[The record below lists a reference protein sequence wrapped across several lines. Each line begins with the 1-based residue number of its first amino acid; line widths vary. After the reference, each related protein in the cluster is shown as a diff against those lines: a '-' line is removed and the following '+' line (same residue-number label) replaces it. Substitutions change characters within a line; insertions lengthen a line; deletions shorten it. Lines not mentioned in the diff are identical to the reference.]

1 MMKQWGKP
9 LLSLLAVIAVSA
21 ALLFGMDALTRAM
34 IEKQGMETVKKAFSG
49 VISGEKWEEL
59 KTDGAADIR
68 AAYRVLDKEGTLLGY
83 AVTATVKGY
92 GGEMEVHTALAADAS
107 RFLGLR
113 VGSNQES
120 QGYGSKV
127 TEEAFYGQFVSLA
140 APASL
145 DGYTGIE
152 GEDGSSAGGTAA
164 MKDGSYRAEQAAY
177 SDGYKNFV
185 ELTVQG
191 GRITG
196 VNWDAMKEGSDTTK
210 KAESKAGN
218 YVMTE
223 TGPLWHE
230 QAKTMEDA
238 LIQAQNPASLT
249 YNEEPGKTDAYAGV
263 SVDVGTFVKL
273 AKQAADQAKTG
284 SGSTALWKNGS
295 YRADS
300 EGYSQGYRAFVEIT
314 VTDGRIAAVNWD
326 AAKEN
331 ADTTKKAESRAG
343 EYVMTETG
351 PLWHEQAKTMEDALI
366 ALQNPARLVYN
377 ADTGKT
383 DAYAGVSIDVSD
395 FVKLAAR
402 ALETAGAGNT
412 GNTVEN
418 AASGSGEVDGVTG
431 ATISS
436 KAVVRAANRA
446 YAFVAAY
453 GRENG

>member
-127 TEEAFYGQFVSLA
+127 TEEAFYGQFVSLT

-218 YVMTE
+218 
-223 TGPLWHE
+223 
-230 QAKTMEDA
+230 
-238 LIQAQNPASLT
+238 
-249 YNEEPGKTDAYAGV
+249 
-263 SVDVGTFVKL
+263 
-273 AKQAADQAKTG
+273 
-284 SGSTALWKNGS
+284 
-295 YRADS
+295 
-300 EGYSQGYRAFVEIT
+300 
-314 VTDGRIAAVNWD
+314 
-326 AAKEN
+326 
-331 ADTTKKAESRAG
+331 
-343 EYVMTETG
+343 YVMTETG

>member
-9 LLSLLAVIAVSA
+9 LLSLLAVIAVSV
-21 ALLFGMDALTRAM
+21 ALLFGMDALTRTV
-34 IEKQGMETVKKAFSG
+34 IEKQELETVKKAFSG

-59 KTDGAADIR
+59 KTDGAADIQ
-68 AAYRVLDKEGTLLGY
+68 AAYRVLDKDGTLLGY
-83 AVTATVKGY
+83 AVTAAVKGY

-113 VGSNQES
+113 VGNHQES

-127 TEEAFYGQFVSLA
+127 TEEAFYGQFVSLS

-145 DGYTGIE
+145 GGYTGIE
-152 GEDGSSAGGTAA
+152 EDQAGSSAGT
-164 MKDGSYRAEQAAY
+164 MKDGSYRAEQASY

-185 ELTVQG
+185 EITVQG
-191 GRITG
+191 GRITS
-196 VNWDAMKEGSDTTK
+196 VNWDAMKEGSDATK
-210 KAESKAGN
+210 KAESQAGS

-223 TGPLWHE
+223 DGPLWHE

-238 LIQAQNPASLT
+238 LIKAQDPASLT
-249 YNEEPGKTDAYAGV
+249 YYEETGKTDAYAGV
-263 SVDVGTFVKL
+263 SVDVGVFVKL
-273 AKQAADQAKTG
+273 AKQAADQAKAG
-284 SGSTALWKNGS
+284 SDSTALWKNGS

-331 ADTTKKAESRAG
+331 SDTTKKAESQAG
-343 EYVMTETG
+343 EYVMTESG
-351 PLWHEQAKTMEDALI
+351 LLWHEQAKTMEDALI
-366 ALQNPARLVYN
+366 ALQNPARLAYD

-395 FVKLAAR
+395 FVKLAAK

-431 ATISS
+431 ATVSS

-446 YAFVAAY
+446 YEFVAAY

>member
-1 MMKQWGKP
+1 M
-9 LLSLLAVIAVSA
+9 
-21 ALLFGMDALTRAM
+21 
-34 IEKQGMETVKKAFSG
+34 
-49 VISGEKWEEL
+49 
-59 KTDGAADIR
+59 
-68 AAYRVLDKEGTLLGY
+68 
-83 AVTATVKGY
+83 
-92 GGEMEVHTALAADAS
+92 
-107 RFLGLR
+107 
-113 VGSNQES
+113 
-120 QGYGSKV
+120 
-127 TEEAFYGQFVSLA
+127 
-140 APASL
+140 
-145 DGYTGIE
+145 
-152 GEDGSSAGGTAA
+152 
-164 MKDGSYRAEQAAY
+164 
-177 SDGYKNFV
+177 
-185 ELTVQG
+185 QG

-249 YNEEPGKTDAYAGV
+249 YNEETGKTDAYAGV

-284 SGSTALWKNGS
+284 SGNTALWKNGS

-418 AASGSGEVDGVTG
+418 AASGSGKVDGVTG